1 MSKHEII
8 FDNLK
13 TLRTIASIEAFSS
26 NSDFINDVLWK
37 ELSADNSSLSKIFN
51 KFDLNLVIINQIY
64 QLKLLLRDAEIAV
77 LLEKIDETSE
87 IESKPN
93 LFKVTEI
100 NSVMND
106 IKMAISSAKED
117 ISRRGNQ
124 DLCNSLPSE
133 NEKTL
138 SGTKL
143 TQEIKHYI
151 EDTLIKFLRENL
163 DNILDEAIAIKKDKK
178 SKVLDLSEVAVSP
191 KITPNK

>member
-13 TLRTIASIEAFSS
+13 SLKTIASIEAFSS

-37 ELSADNSSLSKIFN
+37 EISADNSSLSKIFN

-77 LLEKIDETSE
+77 LLEKIDEKSE

-124 DLCNSLPSE
+124 DLCNSLPIE
-133 NEKTL
+133 NEKAL

-151 EDTLIKFLRENL
+151 EDTLNKFLRENL

>member
-1 MSKHEII
+1 MSKNELI

-13 TLRTIASIEAFSS
+13 SLRTIASIEAFSS
-26 NSDFINDVLWK
+26 NSDFINNVLWK
-37 ELSADNSSLSKIFN
+37 ELHANKSFLSTNFE
-51 KFDLNLVIINQIY
+51 KFDLNFEIINQLY
-64 QLKLLLRDAEIAV
+64 RLNLLLKDAEIAF
-77 LLEKIDETSE
+77 LLEKIEEKNE
-87 IESKPN
+87 ITSKPN
-93 LFKVTEI
+93 LSNVAEV
-100 NSVMND
+100 NNVMND

-124 DLCNSLPSE
+124 DLCNSLPIE
-133 NEKTL
+133 NEKAL

-143 TQEIKHYI
+143 TKEIKHYI
-151 EDTLIKFLRENL
+151 EDTLNKFLRENL